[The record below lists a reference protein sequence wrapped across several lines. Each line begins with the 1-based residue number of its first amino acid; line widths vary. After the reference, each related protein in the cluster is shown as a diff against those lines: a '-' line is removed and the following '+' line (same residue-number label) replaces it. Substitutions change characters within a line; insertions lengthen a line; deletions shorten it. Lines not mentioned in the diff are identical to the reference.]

1 MTLTGRR
8 REIAQVERLLE
19 RASRGSGGVLVLAGP
34 EGSGR
39 TALASL
45 AADAARRRGF
55 DVHRAAV
62 VAGRPGRWAW
72 AQLLRH
78 ALWAASRGLPGPA
91 RSLSAALA
99 GLPPDGDPVV
109 QLALLA
115 ESAEGFLDID
125 AGLVRLL
132 EAVLPRVTSEDDRA
146 RLLARLAR
154 ALLG

>member
-72 AQLLRH
+72 AQLLRD
-78 ALWAASRGLPGPA
+78 AGAAERIVACLLADPGP
-91 RSLSAALA
+91 
-99 GLPPDGDPVV
+99 
-109 QLALLA
+109 
-115 ESAEGFLDID
+115 LDLD
-125 AGLVRLL
+125 
-132 EAVLPRVTSEDDRA
+132 S
-146 RLLARLAR
+146 
-154 ALLG
+154 